1 MLRQTGLLIVSN
13 PKHIAQTLCNAGK
26 EVKNTL
32 YVQLLSAVTEAFGNF
47 YPKQLNSWPKL
58 SNTVFNIYSQVRKS
72 VYEYMS
78 SETF

>member
-32 YVQLLSAVTEAFGNF
+32 YIQLLSAVTEPFGNF
-47 YPKQLNSWPKL
+47 HPKHFNSWPKL
-58 SNTVFNIYSQVRKS
+58 SNTVFNIYSQVRPN
-72 VYEYMS
+72 VYK
-78 SETF
+78 